1 MNRDIAGAGEGAA
14 VSVVQAG
21 DGGRGAA
28 GDGLGSQPGGAR
40 LRLASQDENS
50 VTRRR
55 YGVKAICIM

>member
-21 DGGRGAA
+21 DGGRGAG
-28 GDGLGSQPGGAR
+28 GDGLCIKPGGAR

-55 YGVKAICIM
+55 YV

>member
-28 GDGLGSQPGGAR
+28 GDGHGSQQGGAR

-50 VTRRR
+50 FTRRR
-55 YGVKAICIM
+55 YVLWGQSYM